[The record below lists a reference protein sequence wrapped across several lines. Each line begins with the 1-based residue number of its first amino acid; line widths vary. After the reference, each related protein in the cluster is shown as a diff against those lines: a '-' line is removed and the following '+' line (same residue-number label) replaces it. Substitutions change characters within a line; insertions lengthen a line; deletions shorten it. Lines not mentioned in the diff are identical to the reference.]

1 MRENPRADL
10 KNIENWSKN
19 NAPNVAL
26 QLGYVLNKRFIRAVT
41 EYGKDLRRSNEMEQI
56 KVTDFIPVFGE
67 RFLREYTPP
76 LKRDRK

>member
-10 KNIENWSKN
+10 KKIENWSKN

-67 RFLREYTPP
+67 RFLRGYTPP